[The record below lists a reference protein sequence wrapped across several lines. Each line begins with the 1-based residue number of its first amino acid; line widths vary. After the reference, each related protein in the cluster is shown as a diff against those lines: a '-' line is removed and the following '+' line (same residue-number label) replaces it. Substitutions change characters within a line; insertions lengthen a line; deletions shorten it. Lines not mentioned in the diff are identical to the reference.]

1 MATIPPYVARDT
13 VLGQKQVLKARKVV
27 WFEAGRGKVT
37 AFSEH
42 EVGVTG
48 KISVLG
54 YSGDLIIRLAL
65 TDNDPAA
72 LEGSCLLQ
80 LNKHIDEQARYTA
93 NSRELTV
100 YALLSDKRQNIAISR
115 CNDGQQTECRL
126 FGHINQTVHLD
137 PT

>member
-1 MATIPPYVARDT
+1 MATIPPYVARET
-13 VLGQKQVLKARKVV
+13 FLGQKQVLKARKVV

-37 AFSEH
+37 AFSDS
-42 EVGVTG
+42 EVGITG
-48 KISVLG
+48 KISILT
-54 YSGDLIIRLAL
+54 YTGDLVIRLAL

-72 LEGSCLLQ
+72 KKGSCRLQ
-80 LNKHIDEQARYTA
+80 LNSHIDEQARYEA
-93 NSRELTV
+93 NGRALTV
-100 YALLSDKRQNIAISR
+100 YAVLSDKRQNIAISR